1 MKKNKKSGKYLN
13 EAEVGKAAGG
23 FEVKGGKNEE
33 GGYDVEMHLS
43 KEEYEDLKNK
53 KIPSGFPGPGMVGRF
68 PMHSGFGHNRKR
80 RGDNNTPLNPNDKN
94 S

>member
-1 MKKNKKSGKYLN
+1 MKKNKKNSKSLN
-13 EAEVGKAAGG
+13 EAKLEKAAGG

-53 KIPSGFPGPGMVGRF
+53 KNPSELPGLGMLGRF
-68 PMHSGFGHNRKR
+68 PKHGGFGHNRK
-80 RGDNNTPLNPNDKN
+80 
-94 S
+94 

>member
-1 MKKNKKSGKYLN
+1 M
-13 EAEVGKAAGG
+13 GKAAGG

-43 KEEYEDLKNK
+43 KEEYEDLKNNGAEMLGK
-53 KIPSGFPGPGMVGRF
+53 V
-68 PMHSGFGHNRKR
+68 PMRGGFGHNRKR
-80 RGDNNTPLNPNDKN
+80 KGDNNIPLNTNNKN